1 VAAATGILP
10 VAEEPQLDQ
19 NLTGALDPDPWASAT
34 ASGEGWE
41 GQGQPGAIHGG
52 RRDMMTGN
60 GTGNGMIDGIGMA
73 MIGGGI

>member
-19 NLTGALDPDPWASAT
+19 NLTGDALDPDPWASAT

-41 GQGQPGAIHGG
+41 GQGNQGQYMVVVAI
-52 RRDMMTGN
+52 
-60 GTGNGMIDGIGMA
+60 
-73 MIGGGI
+73 